1 MDFSVSLKMRNYDEL
16 SARVARGETVSPA
29 EMSASYYPLESAYQA
44 VVDWLSSSGF
54 KITRTDPRH
63 LTVFASGTVNQLQ
76 AEMHVSFGEVAAD
89 DRSYVSATT
98 APMVPSSLASIV
110 LGVNGLQPH
119 LHPRKHLSGLVPNVG
134 TNTSFLPPFSP
145 AEILKA
151 YEADSLGATGSGE
164 KIAIVIDTFPTAS
177 DLTTFWAINHV
188 SQSLNNIEEV
198 HLMSGTYPAPTGE
211 ETLDVE
217 WSSSIAPGATV
228 RIYGTQELSFVSLDQ
243 AFQAILDDIPGQPR
257 MHQVSISLGVGES
270 DISPSQ
276 IQTDAQYFASMA
288 AHGLTV
294 LVSSG
299 DEGSYVSG
307 ILQVSYFA
315 SDPNVTAVGGTSL
328 SLSNCSGATAGETA
342 WNGSG
347 GGISGVFQ
355 RPSWQFGA
363 TVPPGSMRLVPDVS
377 TAADPFTGGLIVLH
391 GVQDQIGGTSWSAP
405 VWAGFCALLNQKRAN
420 AGLSPLG
427 LLGPKIYPL
436 AGTTAFRD
444 ITTGTNGAYNAAAG
458 YDLVTGLGAPRLS
471 TLAIPLTNGPTPPA
485 STAAT
490 DQLIGHI
497 QLPDPTCP
505 LPGDSATFHWSR
517 STVNGAFYWLLV
529 GTTPLGSDI
538 FSSSQTGG
546 VTALVTNLP
555 TDGREVYVTLFSN
568 VGGTWVNPPDSFTY
582 TAFAGI
588 VMTPVIT
595 PNSGTYKKNVTVSMA
610 TATPDATIYFTT
622 DGSLPTED
630 SQVYTGPV
638 VLKPAAKAKQKKTM
652 YVVQARAFKNG
663 VPASPPVQATY
674 TITKK

>member
-588 VMTPVIT
+588 VMTPVIA